1 MEQYEEA
8 CNYILKTAMI
18 QKEVIRF
25 VMDSIEVPELAALL
39 IGKISRG
46 SELGIRV
53 QLDPGTHLDKEGN
66 MSYGQ
71 ALVTI
76 VGLFGSLLLIKPL
89 NALLLGER
97 YAENLGV
104 NIRRVRNW
112 LLIITGLLT
121 LSPPLSV
128 VRSPLSAWPCR
139 MWPA

>member
-1 MEQYEEA
+1 
-8 CNYILKTAMI
+8 MI
-18 QKEVIRF
+18 W
-25 VMDSIEVPELAALL
+25 
-39 IGKISRG
+39 G
-46 SELGIRV
+46 LGNFGGV
-53 QLDPGTHLDKEGN
+53 SLQQMPAF
-66 MSYGQ
+66 

-76 VGLFGSLLLIKPL
+76 VGLFGSLLLIKSL

-128 VRSPLSAWPCR
+128 VRSPLLAWPCR